1 MDINQ
6 KKKNRFLFLQLLY
19 NASNGDSGSMFD
31 MWEVGG
37 ELRFDEEEIRKIVD
51 YLIDEGLLE
60 ARALGGVIGLT
71 HWGIKEVEQAL
82 ENPDKPTEHFLPI
95 NIITIGTMTNSTLQ
109 QGTNSSTINF
119 HFDNGKINELDI
131 IINSLKDIQNTLNIS
146 VDLHQELISEIQTLE
161 SQKQSP
167 RPKSVIITESL
178 KTIRTILENVAGNAM
193 TPVIV
198 EQITKMLA

>member
-1 MDINQ
+1 
-6 KKKNRFLFLQLLY
+6 
-19 NASNGDSGSMFD
+19 